1 MIICLLAIN
10 LGSLFYFTMS
20 TIRGSLSLYIFVLVC
35 SILIMVLVCNYA
47 DDFLIDGFNFFVD
60 STRINL
66 VILRVWIRLL
76 MLLARYKIV
85 RFNEYKNYFILSLF
99 TLMVVLFITF
109 TVGDYIMFYFFFEIS
124 LIPTLLIIIGWGYQ
138 PERLQA
144 GIYFIFY
151 TIAAS
156 LPLLIAINYFWYKL
170 GRLEFFVWIN
180 FIIKISGASALILC
194 LTRIL
199 AFLVKLPI
207 YFTHLW

>member
-1 MIICLLAIN
+1 
-10 LGSLFYFTMS
+10 
-20 TIRGSLSLYIFVLVC
+20 
-35 SILIMVLVCNYA
+35 
-47 DDFLIDGFNFFVD
+47 
-60 STRINL
+60 
-66 VILRVWIRLL
+66 

-156 LPLLIAINYFWYKL
+156 LPLLIAINYF
-170 GRLEFFVWIN
+170 
-180 FIIKISGASALILC
+180 
-194 LTRIL
+194 
-199 AFLVKLPI
+199 
-207 YFTHLW
+207 